1 MNGNITFTIVKPNAV
16 EKNHTEAILGM
27 IQKAGFEI
35 LNKKSLSLTREQAES
50 FYEIHKGQPFF
61 EGLVEFMTSGP
72 IVVAALK
79 KDNAVEDFRK
89 TIGKTNPQEA
99 AEGTIRR
106 LYGET
111 VSRNAVH
118 GSDSDENAR
127 REIRF
132 FFTAEE
138 VAF

>member
-89 TIGKTNPQEA
+89 TIGKTNPLEA

-111 VSRNAVH
+111 VSRNAIH

>member
-72 IVVAALK
+72 IIVAALR